1 VQGLDRRLALNRT
14 TDVTAYRAVANPGGV
29 YNKAFGSFFW
39 SNSALEA
46 LATPVD
52 SDPVIDRI
60 NQAGPTSCLF
70 RRENRMRI
78 TVAFADADNLKTPFV
93 NPPPEVR
100 LLRDTDHA
108 SFGDLPIILGE

>member
-1 VQGLDRRLALNRT
+1 VNRT
-14 TDVTAYRAVANPGGV
+14 IGAITYSAVTYPGGV

-52 SDPVIDRI
+52 GDPVIDRI
-60 NQAGPTSCLF
+60 NQAGLTSCLF
-70 RRENRMRI
+70 RRENRMRL

-108 SFGDLPIILGE
+108 SFVDLPIILGE